1 MHGVGLRVLSNN
13 VEKVTAFGKYKIE
26 AVIMKDG
33 IDEHIFRRVSELPY
47 KIKHNGTQYEITT
60 QALFKIQLSMTKQI
74 LNIFFLIVGEY
85 MIIFREGS
93 TEPLI
98 RFDSEISPSVL
109 KVARTSTAV
118 KGMIKEWFSG
128 GKFPVNKWVFILV
141 VAVVGTIIYAKMNGM
156 I

>member
-1 MHGVGLRVLSNN
+1 MSNN

-26 AVIMKDG
+26 VVIMKDG
-33 IDEHIFRRVSELPY
+33 IDDHIFRRVSKLPY
-47 KIKHNGTQYEITT
+47 KLKHNETQYEITT
-60 QALFKIQLSMTKQI
+60 QALFKIQLSVTKQI
-74 LNIFFLIVGEY
+74 LNMLFLIVGEY

-141 VAVVGTIIYAKMNGM
+141 VALVGTIIYAKMNGM

>member
-1 MHGVGLRVLSNN
+1 
-13 VEKVTAFGKYKIE
+13 
-26 AVIMKDG
+26 MKEG
-33 IDEHIFRRVSELPY
+33 IDEHIFRRVNSLPY
-47 KIKHNGTQYEITT
+47 KIKHNDKQYEITT
-60 QALFKIQLSMTKQI
+60 QALFKVQLSVLKRI
-74 LNIFFLIVGEY
+74 LNMVFLIVGEY
-85 MIIFREGS
+85 MIIFREGN
-93 TEPLI
+93 TKPLI

-141 VAVVGTIIYAKMNGM
+141 VALVGTIIYAKMNGM

>member
-1 MHGVGLRVLSNN
+1 MSDNKEG
-13 VEKVTAFGKYKIE
+13 VTAFGKYKIE
-26 AVIMKDG
+26 VIIMKEG
-33 IDEHIFRRVSELPY
+33 IDEHIFRRVSSLPY
-47 KIKHNGTQYEITT
+47 TIKHDDTKYEITT
-60 QALFKIQLSMTKQI
+60 QALFKVQLSFLKQI

-85 MIIFREGS
+85 MIIFREGN
-93 TEPLI
+93 TKPLI

-141 VAVVGTIIYAKMNGM
+141 VALVGTIIYAKMNGM

>member
-1 MHGVGLRVLSNN
+1 MRGVGLLALSDNT
-13 VEKVTAFGKYKIE
+13 EKVTAFGKYKIE
-26 AVIMKDG
+26 VVIMKDG
-33 IDEHIFRRVSELPY
+33 IDDHIFRRVSKLPY
-47 KIKHNGTQYEITT
+47 KLKHNNIQYEITT
-60 QALFKIQLSMTKQI
+60 QSLFKVELSILKQI
-74 LNIFFLIVGEY
+74 LNMLFLIVGEY
-85 MIIFREGS
+85 EVIFREGN

-141 VAVVGTIIYAKMNGM
+141 VAAVGTIIYAKMNGM

>member
-1 MHGVGLRVLSNN
+1 MSDNEAGAS
-13 VEKVTAFGKYKIE
+13 AFGRYKIE
-26 AVIMKDG
+26 VVIMKDG
-33 IDEHIFRRVSELPY
+33 IDDHIFRRVSKLPY
-47 KIKHNGTQYEITT
+47 TIKHNDTKYEITT
-60 QALFKIQLSMTKQI
+60 QALFKVQLSFLKRI

-85 MIIFREGS
+85 EIIFREGN

-128 GKFPVNKWVFILV
+128 GRFPVNKWVFILV
-141 VAVVGTIIYAKMNGM
+141 VALVGTIIYAKMNGM

>member
-1 MHGVGLRVLSNN
+1 MLALSDNE
-13 VEKVTAFGKYKIE
+13 EKVAAFGRYKIE

-33 IDEHIFRRVSELPY
+33 IDEHIFRRVGSLPY
-47 KIKHNGTQYEITT
+47 TVKHNETKYEITIE
-60 QALFKIQLSMTKQI
+60 ALFKVQLSFLKQI
-74 LNIFFLIVGEY
+74 LNMFFLIVGEY
-85 MIIFREGS
+85 MIIFREGN

-141 VAVVGTIIYAKMNGM
+141 VAAVGTIIYAKMNGM

>member
-1 MHGVGLRVLSNN
+1 MRGVGLQVLSNN
-13 VEKVTAFGKYKIE
+13 NEGATAFGRYKIE

-33 IDEHIFRRVSELPY
+33 IDEHVFRRVSKLPY
-47 KIKHNGTQYEITT
+47 TIKHNGTKYEITT
-60 QALFKIQLSMTKQI
+60 QALFKVQLSCLKQI
-74 LNIFFLIVGEY
+74 LNMFFLIVGEY
-85 MIIFREGS
+85 MVIFREGS

-141 VAVVGTIIYAKMNGM
+141 VATVGTIIYAKMNGM

>member
-1 MHGVGLRVLSNN
+1 MRGVGLRVLSDN
-13 VEKVTAFGKYKIE
+13 KDGVTAFGRNKIE
-26 AVIMKDG
+26 VVIMKDG
-33 IDEHIFRRVSELPY
+33 IDEHMFRRISKLPY
-47 KIKHNGTQYEITT
+47 TIKHDGTKYEITT
-60 QALFKIQLSMTKQI
+60 QGLFKVQLSFLRQI
-74 LNIFFLIVGEY
+74 LNMFFLIGGEY
-85 MIIFREGS
+85 MIIFREGK
-93 TEPLI
+93 TEPII

-141 VAVVGTIIYAKMNGM
+141 VALVGTIIYAKMNGM